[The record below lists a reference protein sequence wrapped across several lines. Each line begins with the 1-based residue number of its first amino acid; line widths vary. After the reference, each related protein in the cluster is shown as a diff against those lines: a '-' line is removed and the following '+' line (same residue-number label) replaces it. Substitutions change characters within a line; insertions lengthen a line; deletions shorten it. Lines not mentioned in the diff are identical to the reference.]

1 MNKETIYKH
10 LKHLY
15 EGLLDTKSLQYEER
29 LEPLQKL
36 VIYFE
41 EHLSEEAEAGNEE
54 VIKVQ
59 NILKEELFEANF
71 YEKAYRL
78 VYDTLAR
85 SRDQLKFSPS
95 KFKGLEELLKEVPC
109 KALEETIVKLLE
121 HDTVSIEF
129 LTRCY
134 LAENYGINH
143 PKSLKNRSSLTCD
156 LF

>member
-1 MNKETIYKH
+1 MNKETIYKQ
-10 LKHLY
+10 LNHLY

-41 EHLSEEAEAGNEE
+41 DHLSEEADNEE
-54 VIKVQ
+54 VINVQ
-59 NILKEELFEANF
+59 NILKEELLEANF
-71 YEKAYRL
+71 YKKAYRL
-78 VYDTLAR
+78 VYETLAK

-95 KFKGLEELLKEVPC
+95 EFKGLEKLLKEVPC
-109 KALEETIVKLLE
+109 KAPEETIVELLE

-134 LAENYGINH
+134 LSENYGINH
-143 PKSLKNRSSLTCD
+143 PQSLKNRSSLTCD